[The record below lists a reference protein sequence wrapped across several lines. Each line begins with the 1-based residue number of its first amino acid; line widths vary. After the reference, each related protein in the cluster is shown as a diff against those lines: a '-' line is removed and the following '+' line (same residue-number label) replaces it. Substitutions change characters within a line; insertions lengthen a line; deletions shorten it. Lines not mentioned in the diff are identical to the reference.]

1 MNANAGGR
9 SVLSRLPGSTFGA
22 RHRRAITRSSLCAGA
37 ILLVIAIAAPTFIVP
52 SLKEL
57 PANIDYDVSTAPTR
71 GILIDSAAFKASHPS
86 ASHSLDPA
94 CVGQSM
100 PTRCYIETDVPLRAS
115 EKVTTASSSKKTT
128 TLRAVS
134 TLYAGDLDTPERK
147 SGSDAKGQVDANNEI
162 GSIHD
167 EVVLN
172 RHTAF
177 PSKKPQSSLAMDLSA
192 LGMGDDVKIS
202 TNDFVR
208 DGYQFRFPFGSERR
222 SYRFFDAATG
232 TATPIDFVNAIQQ
245 RGKDVYSKG
254 IDVYQFSQDLGPVN
268 LYDAQRRLMDNA
280 GNVSE
285 EQRQELDRLR
295 RNIPASSWGLS
306 SGAPIQ
312 MDPYYVA
319 TRTINV
325 EPATG
330 IITDNSVTLW
340 VFYAQNYN
348 EAKTIKEN
356 QDKELA
362 SPSRTM
368 LHFDA
373 QWDDRTKEAR
383 LHDIQKVIKPLN
395 IWSKAVPWVT
405 GVSGMILILAGLYLY
420 FDARQAIRR
429 PGGKSPET
437 PHSL

>member
-1 MNANAGGR
+1 M
-9 SVLSRLPGSTFGA
+9 
-22 RHRRAITRSSLCAGA
+22 
-37 ILLVIAIAAPTFIVP
+37 
-52 SLKEL
+52 
-57 PANIDYDVSTAPTR
+57 
-71 GILIDSAAFKASHPS
+71 
-86 ASHSLDPA
+86 
-94 CVGQSM
+94 
-100 PTRCYIETDVPLRAS
+100 
-115 EKVTTASSSKKTT
+115 
-128 TLRAVS
+128 
-134 TLYAGDLDTPERK
+134 
-147 SGSDAKGQVDANNEI
+147 
-162 GSIHD
+162 
-167 EVVLN
+167 N

-177 PSKKPQSSLAMDLSA
+177 PSKKPQSSVAMDLSA
-192 LGMGDDVKIS
+192 LGVGDDVKVSI
-202 TNDFVR
+202 NDFVR
-208 DGYQFRFPFGSERR
+208 NGYQFRFPFGSERR

-245 RGKDVYSKG
+245 RGKDVYSEG
-254 IDVYQFSQDLGPVN
+254 IDVYQFSQDLGTVN

-312 MDPYYVA
+312 MDPYCVA

-325 EPATG
+325 EPTTG
-330 IITDNSVTLW
+330 IITNNSVKLW

-383 LHDIQKVIKPLN
+383 LHDIQRVIKPLN
-395 IWSKAVPWVT
+395 IWSKAVPWIT
-405 GVSGMILILAGLYLY
+405 GVSGMILILTGLYLY
-420 FDARQAIRR
+420 FDARQAGRR
-429 PGGKSPET
+429 PAGKSPDA
-437 PHSL
+437 PDSP